1 MNPEVLEADDRARHT
16 LHADFGG
23 THFVDAGAGTGKTT
37 AIVDRIAE
45 LVAKG
50 EMVMAQLVAITFTE
64 AAAAELRTRV
74 REALEK
80 VASNAKRELQEREL
94 CRIAGE
100 QIGDASIDTIH
111 AFSGDLLRTYPLH
124 AGLPPDFTT
133 MDEIEA
139 ELDFGGRFRAWF
151 DGVADDAK
159 HRDTVRRALLLGLGP
174 DKMQTV
180 AQSLHE
186 NYDLLSPTTTWPCDV
201 PPEPIAAAHE
211 SAGHIREAQLL
222 LAHAPDGH
230 PAIPTVRGL
239 SFACER
245 LAEAR
250 TIDQAL
256 LALQAVEYIRQ
267 PSGNQDAWPRVGG
280 VNAFKLLK
288 DHIDDVEEEACET
301 LKAYRTALFCEL
313 LGVLRDFVLDY
324 AADRK
329 KLGVA
334 TFQDLLA
341 WTRDLLRE
349 SGEVRGRVQS
359 RWTRVF
365 IDEFQD
371 TDPLQA
377 EIAFYLCA
385 DPSTPLPDD
394 WRKIRLQPGKLCLV
408 GDPKQSIYRFRR
420 ADIALYQEIRKHV
433 AEPLVLSRNFRSV
446 PSIIDFVNRHFARV
460 MQLNEGVQPAYQP
473 LAPDAGSAGQAL
485 WRFGGPVDGK
495 AADAWELE
503 ARDVAASVS
512 RVLAEGW
519 KVRKRGADG
528 TVMEDP
534 AEFGDISVLIPSR
547 TNLRRLERAFEK
559 REIPYRIESG
569 EIVVKTQEVTDLLAA
584 LRAIDDPSDQVALV
598 SALRS
603 PIYGCSDAELVR
615 WTGEGGYFSYVRP
628 GTGAVERVAAALNH
642 LASFHQD
649 RNQGT
654 VAALVERFV
663 DDRMLVAGAF
673 GERRPRESWRRYRY
687 VSARARAF
695 AAAGRTTLRDFV
707 EWMEGLDRE
716 QARDVSGSV
725 IETDESAVRVL
736 TVHRAKG
743 LEFPIVI
750 MTGLGS
756 AGPFRGATVIADRV
770 EDRVFAHVT
779 DARQKSWSSPGFDE
793 ALKTEKALGAAEQI
807 RLAYVAATRARDH
820 LLVSLYH
827 KVGKDDKLP
836 AVAFADTLNGMAG
849 DVSDLE
855 SMEIAPLEVVKPSS
869 GMTLEQVVADEEA
882 WVARREKALAGAVGV
897 NYVTATS
904 RAALGEAEEP
914 RTEPDAA
921 RFRRGRGGT
930 SMGRAVHAV
939 LQAIDLGTQDGLDNL
954 ARAQAAAEGIANRAG
969 DVARLVRQACQSE
982 PVRRAVASGRLWRE
996 VPIGAPG
1003 DGVVLEGFIDLLF
1016 QTDQGYEIVDYK
1028 TDEIRP
1034 DEVESRMDRY
1044 RVQGEAYAD
1053 LVRTITTKTPVGV
1066 SFVFASSDTV
1076 IRIVPPQPP
1085 QSSGPLRKTD
1095 EHQ

>member
-1 MNPEVLEADDRARHT
+1 MNPEVLEADARARET
-16 LHADFGG
+16 LRTVFAS
-23 THFVDAGAGTGKTT
+23 TLFVDAGAGTGKTT
-37 AIVDRIAE
+37 AIVERIAE

-50 EMVMAQLVAITFTE
+50 QMVMSQLVAITFTE

-74 REALEK
+74 REALER
-80 VASNAKRELQEREL
+80 VASDEKREPNDLAR
-94 CRIAGE
+94 CRTAGD

-139 ELDFGGRFRAWF
+139 GLDFGERFRTWF
-151 DGVADDAK
+151 DGVAADAT

-180 AQSLHE
+180 AEALHD
-186 NYDLLSPTTTWPCDV
+186 NYDLLSRSTTWPCDV

-211 SAGHIREAQLL
+211 AAGRIREAQLL
-222 LAHAPDGH
+222 LAHAPADH
-230 PAIPTVRGL
+230 QAIPTVKGL

-245 LAEAR
+245 LAQAG

-256 LALQAVEYIRQ
+256 LALQAVEYIRN
-267 PSGNQDAWPRVGG
+267 PRGNQDGWARVGG

-288 DHIDDVEEEACET
+288 DHIDDVEKEARET
-301 LKAYRTALFCEL
+301 LEAYRTGLFCAL
-313 LGVLRDFVLDY
+313 LGALRDFVLDY
-324 AADRK
+324 AAERK

-349 SGEVRGRVQS
+349 SDEVRARVQS

-385 DPSTPLPDD
+385 DPGTPLPDD

-460 MQLNEGVQPAYQP
+460 MQLDDGVQPGYQP
-473 LAPDAGSAGQAL
+473 LAPDAGSAGSAL
-485 WRFGGPVDGK
+485 WRFGGPVEGK

-503 ARDVAASVS
+503 ARDVAACVS
-512 RVLAEGW
+512 RVYAEGW
-519 KVRKRGADG
+519 KVSKRGVDG
-528 TVMEDP
+528 TRTQQQ
-534 AEFGDISVLIPSR
+534 AQFGDICVLIPSR

-598 SALRS
+598 AALRS

-615 WTGEGGYFSYVRP
+615 WTGEGGRLSYVRP
-628 GTGAVERVAAALNH
+628 GTGAVERVAAALEH
-642 LASFHQD
+642 MASFHKD

-673 GERRPRESWRRYRY
+673 GERRPRELWRRYRY

-707 EWMEGLDRE
+707 EWMEGLDRN
-716 QARDVSGSV
+716 QARDVSGSI
-725 IETDESAVRVL
+725 IESDESAVRVL

-743 LEFPIVI
+743 LEFPIVV

-756 AGPFRGATVIADRV
+756 AGAFRAATVIADRV
-770 EDRVFAHVT
+770 EDRVSAHVT
-779 DARQKSWSSPGFDE
+779 DSRQKSWSSPGFDE
-793 ALKTEKALGAAEQI
+793 ALEAERALANAEQI

-820 LLVSLYH
+820 LVLSLYH
-827 KVGKDDKLP
+827 KAGADEKLP
-836 AVAFADTLNGMAG
+836 AVAFADTLSAMAG
-849 DVSDLE
+849 EVSELE
-855 SMEIAPLEVVKPSS
+855 SMEIAPLEAVEPGS
-869 GMTLEQVVADEEA
+869 GMTVEEVVAGEGA
-882 WVARREKALAGAVGV
+882 WVARRQAALAGAVGV
-897 NYVTATS
+897 AYVTATS
-904 RAALGEAEEP
+904 RAALGQGEEP

-939 LQAIDLGTQDGLDNL
+939 LQAIDLGNQDGLDNL

-982 PVRRAVASGRLWRE
+982 PVQRAVASGRLWRE

-1034 DEVESRMDRY
+1034 NEMESRMDRY
-1044 RVQGEAYAD
+1044 RAQGEAYAD
-1053 LVRTITTKTPVGV
+1053 LVRTITGKTPIAV
-1066 SFVFASSDTV
+1066 SFVFASSGTV
-1076 IRIVPPQPP
+1076 IHIVPPQPP
-1085 QSSGPLRKTD
+1085 VPGAATPN
-1095 EHQ
+1095 